1 MVWQPT
7 AIWCQRLAEGLLS
20 VILSKFV
27 LAASFALAIEALGQA
42 DSGQGDGGGFTTMI
56 AGGAAFLIAALTPWV
71 LFGLIPMTHTA
82 SSQSVNR
89 QQVSGA
95 ISSMPGATMAKM
107 ATQTLMYGR
116 FGRSGGGSA
125 QAATAQPPASAARR
139 TDAGADAPVA
149 VIPDPK
155 PQPRSRPSAR

>member
-1 MVWQPT
+1 MQS
-7 AIWCQRLAEGLLS
+7 AITSW
-20 VILSKFV
+20 
-27 LAASFALAIEALGQA
+27 
-42 DSGQGDGGGFTTMI
+42 
-56 AGGAAFLIAALTPWV
+56 
-71 LFGLIPMTHTA
+71 A
-82 SSQSVNR
+82 SSNPARAPACRRVLGWHAKSVNR

-125 QAATAQPPASAARR
+125 QAATAQPRASAARR

-155 PQPRSRPSAR
+155 PQPRSRPGAR

>member
-7 AIWCQRLAEGLLS
+7 AIWCQRLAEGLLG

-56 AGGAAFLIAALTPWV
+56 AGGAAFLIAARTPWV
-71 LFGLIPMTHTA
+71 LFRLIPMTHTA

-95 ISSMPGATMAKM
+95 ISSMPGRDDGEDGDPDTHVWPLC
-107 ATQTLMYGR
+107 TLGR
-116 FGRSGGGSA
+116 RLRPSRDG
-125 QAATAQPPASAARR
+125 AATGIRR
-139 TDAGADAPVA
+139 SPHGCWRWTR
-149 VIPDPK
+149 
-155 PQPRSRPSAR
+155 RSQ